1 MIKQIINIT
10 AGIVIEIGAIVFIM
24 LICFVISRLFTI

>member
-10 AGIVIEIGAIVFIM
+10 TGIFIEIGAIAFIM
-24 LICFVISRLFTI
+24 LICFAISWIFTV